1 MNKYDEGLKYLNSL
15 TNFETFKQFPRY
27 DTNYYHIEEFGLLL
41 NELGSPQDKFAVI
54 HVAGSKGKGSVSHM
68 LTEILR
74 ITGYRVGLYT
84 SPHLRSVRERIVV
97 NGRIVHP
104 DDFGALALTLKDA
117 APPRPKNYRTYFE
130 TLTAMAFYYFADVGV
145 DIAVIETG
153 LGGRFD
159 ATNVV
164 EPVLSVI
171 TSLELEHTSVLGNDI
186 TSIAA
191 EKSGIIKEGVPCV
204 SAPQSEEAAVVLKER
219 AKDTGSP
226 IYVVGEDCTVEY
238 DGKALGYLG
247 TRFVIYDIHLGAPGP
262 VQRTNAALVILGL
275 EQLSGFDADS
285 KAITAGLALAQPPA
299 RCQLIKGEPDIVVD
313 TAHTE
318 SGAINLLSYL
328 KEYRNRKQ
336 VLVCGLSSD
345 KNASLFVEAIGSE
358 VDAVVAVA
366 ADVPRSLEAGELL
379 GYFVGVNPALES
391 APSVAEGIDRACDM
405 AGGAGLVIV
414 AGSFFVAGEA
424 LTHLLGELI

>member
-1 MNKYDEGLKYLNSL
+1 MNRYIEGLKYLNSL

-27 DTNYYHIEEFGLLL
+27 DTRNYHIEEFGLLL
-41 NELGSPQDKFAVI
+41 NELSAPQDKFAVI
-54 HVAGSKGKGSVSHM
+54 HVAGSKGKGSASHM
-68 LTEILR
+68 LAEILR
-74 ITGYRVGLYT
+74 IAGYRVGLYT
-84 SPHLRSVRERIVV
+84 SPHLRSVRERIAV

-117 APPRPKNYRTYFE
+117 APPRPKSYRTYFE

-153 LGGRFD
+153 LGGRLD

-164 EPVLSVI
+164 KPVLSVI

-186 TSIAA
+186 TSIAT

-204 SAPQSEEAAVVLKER
+204 SAPQNEDAAAVLKER
-219 AKDTGSP
+219 AADTGSP
-226 IYVVGEDCTVEY
+226 IYVVGEDCAVEY
-238 DGKALGYLG
+238 DGKVLGYFG
-247 TRFVIYDIHLGAPGP
+247 TRFVINDIHLGAPGP

-275 EQLSGFDADS
+275 EQLSGFDIDS
-285 KAITAGLALAQPPA
+285 KAITAGLASAQPPA
-299 RCQLIKGEPDIVVD
+299 RCQLIKGEPDIIVD

-318 SGAINLLSYL
+318 SGAVNLLMYL
-328 KEYRNRKQ
+328 NELKHRKR

-345 KNASLFVEAIGSE
+345 KDVSSFVEAIGSE

-366 ADVPRSLEAGELL
+366 ADVPRSMETGELL

-391 APSVAEGIDRACDM
+391 APSVAEGIDAACGI